1 MGLMALAADESRAN
15 RLLAAMEPTD
25 LELLLPQFRLC
36 ALEPGAVLQ
45 EQGAPVAHAYFP
57 LKGVISLVS
66 IMGSGASAETA
77 CVGREGAIG
86 VFADSGAWNSPT
98 RAVVQLPGTAVSI
111 PTTHLQTALRR
122 REHFRDLV
130 LRYKEGL
137 LAQAQQISACNA
149 LHSLDARLA
158 RWLLQ
163 ILDRIDGKLLLVTQ
177 ETLSQTL
184 GVRRTSVTLVAQNL
198 QRKGVIR
205 YRRGRIEIRSRQ
217 LLEAAACE
225 CYRTIRHLSDT
236 EGRSQPERGAV
247 TA

>member
-1 MGLMALAADESRAN
+1 MAIAAGESRAN

-25 LELLLPQFRLC
+25 LEWLLPQFRVC
-36 ALEPGAVLQ
+36 ALNPGAVLQ
-45 EQGAPVAHAYFP
+45 EQGVPVAHAYFP
-57 LKGVISLVS
+57 LNGVVSLVS
-66 IMGSGASAETA
+66 VMDSGASAETL

-86 VFADSGAWNSPT
+86 VFAGSGPWKSAT
-98 RAVVQLPGTAVSI
+98 RAVVQVPGTALSI
-111 PTTHLQTALRR
+111 ATAHLQTALSR
-122 REHFRDLV
+122 REHIRELV

-163 ILDRIDGKLLLVTQ
+163 ILDRVDGKHLLVTQ
-177 ETLSQTL
+177 EALSQTL

-198 QRKGVIR
+198 QRKGFIR
-205 YRRGRIEIRSRQ
+205 YRRGRIEIRSRRP
-217 LLEAAACE
+217 LEAAACE
-225 CYRTIRHLSDT
+225 CYRTIRDLADMDV
-236 EGRSQPERGAV
+236 RSEPERSIA

>member
-1 MGLMALAADESRAN
+1 MALAADESRAN
-15 RLLAAMEPTD
+15 RLLAALESAD
-25 LELLLPQFRLC
+25 LELLLPQFKTCPLD
-36 ALEPGAVLQ
+36 PGAVLQ
-45 EQGAPVAHAYFP
+45 EQGTSVAHAYFP
-57 LKGVISLVS
+57 LSGIVSLVS
-66 IMGSGASAETA
+66 VMESGASAETV

-86 VFADSGAWNSPT
+86 VFAHSGPWKSAT
-98 RAVVQLPGTAVSI
+98 RAVVQLPGTALSI
-111 PTTHLQTALRR
+111 PTAQLQTAVSR

-163 ILDRIDGKLLLVTQ
+163 ILDRVDDKFLLVTQ
-177 ETLSQTL
+177 EALSQTL

-236 EGRSQPERGAV
+236 EGRSKPERGA
-247 TA
+247 ASA

>member
-1 MGLMALAADESRAN
+1 MAIAAEECRAN
-15 RLLAAMEPTD
+15 RLLAALEPAD
-25 LELLLPQFRLC
+25 LKVLLPQFRVC
-36 ALEPGAVLQ
+36 ALDPGAVLQ
-45 EQGAPVAHAYFP
+45 EQGALVAHAYF
-57 LKGVISLVS
+57 LLNGVVSLVS
-66 IMGSGASAETA
+66 VMEGGASAETV

-86 VFADSGAWNSPT
+86 VFAGSGRWRSAT
-98 RAVVQLPGTAVSI
+98 RAVVQLPGTALSI
-111 PTTHLQTALRR
+111 PTAHLQTALSRR
-122 REHFRDLV
+122 GHFKEIV

-137 LAQAQQISACNA
+137 LAQAQQMSACNA

-163 ILDRIDGKLLLVTQ
+163 ILDRVDGKFLLVTQ
-177 ETLSQTL
+177 EALSQTL

-198 QRKGVIR
+198 QRKGLIR

-225 CYRTIRHLSDT
+225 CYRTIRDLSDM
-236 EGRSQPERGAV
+236 EVRREPETGAA